1 MTASAAALRRPSFR
15 IDYGVDVEPVVSA
28 LSQALAGHAELA
40 ASYQPRW
47 LAIKLLEGEAD
58 LIERVRRT
66 AGGEALLAGA
76 EEGRSHIE
84 ALHGDTADIA
94 IADARYGYVHG
105 VVRQV
110 LDTSAVSRYTLTDR
124 LDRILTHRLLGLPIF
139 FVVMYVVFKLVVDV
153 SAFFLDWVDAVVG
166 GPATRWVSGLLTM
179 VAAPDWFISLAVD
192 GVVAGVGAVLVFV
205 PGLIVLYLFLTLLE
219 DSGYMARVAFVMDRV
234 MRFTGLHG
242 KSFMP
247 MILGFGC
254 AVPAVYS
261 TRTLENRNQR
271 LITSLLVPLMSCSA
285 RLPVYVVFGLAFF
298 GAAAATVITG
308 LYLLGIVL
316 AASVGIV
323 LSRTILR
330 DRSDSVFALELPP
343 YRMPT
348 LRALATH
355 TWQKTKEF
363 VVKAGTVILAV
374 SIMLWFLM
382 SLPWG
387 VEEQRDSY
395 FGQVSAAVAPA
406 FAPAGFGTWEASGAL
421 VTGFIAKE
429 VVVATMAQAYVDD
442 DPTRDAATAVP
453 SMAEDL
459 REMGTGFVAATD
471 AAIRSTLSI
480 IPGVDLMPSQAAAA
494 QDTALSDALAATF
507 TPLAAVAFVIFV
519 LIYTPCVATLS
530 ALRSEFGWRWA
541 AFSGSYQLGLAWL
554 VAVIVFQA
562 GTMLGFA

>member
-316 AASVGIV
+316 AACVGIV

-348 LRALATH
+348 LKALATH

-429 VVVATMAQAYVDD
+429 VVVATMAQAYVGD
-442 DPTRDAATAVP
+442 DPARDAATAVP

-471 AAIRSTLSI
+471 AAVRSTLSI